1 MTWLQ
6 ILLRS
11 IVLSK
16 NKIKP
21 LTLSKNHSTLT
32 DPIDQYYI
40 SHFLFGSLS
49 LILLSSKTC
58 SIFLC
63 NAGIKI
69 FALHLLRPAPP
80 SYKSQIKQPSQLSSH
95 LPTWP
100 NFGMRLTSSFLDAS
114 SHGSIPSCSWMES
127 MKRVKSFK
135 GIKDQV
141 RGRCSH
147 FPHIPLLPQ
156 AIFLFLPC
164 STSISSCK
172 PQQGT
177 S

>member
-80 SYKSQIKQPSQLSSH
+80 SYKSQIKQPSQLSNMAKFWDAFDII
-95 LPTWP
+95 LP
-100 NFGMRLTSSFLDAS
+100 GCIISRVHSLLLLDGE
-114 SHGSIPSCSWMES
+114 HEEGEELQGHKRPSPW
-127 MKRVKSFK
+127 
-135 GIKDQV
+135 
-141 RGRCSH
+141 
-147 FPHIPLLPQ
+147 
-156 AIFLFLPC
+156 
-164 STSISSCK
+164 
-172 PQQGT
+172 
-177 S
+177 